1 MSKLSIKET
10 RQTDVQLMQT
20 AEQIYTKMT
29 AESTLFE
36 TPTPSLATLDATLVA
51 FRLSAT
57 EAAYRDTRAIMIRKQ
72 KRANLAYVLKE
83 LSKYVDTV
91 AKGDDSIVLA
101 AGFNLRKPNSSY
113 DGLVP
118 KAKTPVATPS
128 EIGSGRIKLKTEK
141 WAGARMYDFQCRL
154 KGSSEEWNSQLSSKS
169 VCIIEGLEQFKEYE
183 FRVSYIGINP
193 TPNYSD
199 STSSYVV

>member
-29 AESTLFE
+29 AENTLFE
-36 TPTPSLATLDATLVA
+36 TPVPSLTALDAALVA

-72 KRANLAYVLKE
+72 KRTELAYVIKE

-101 AGFNLRKPNSSY
+101 AGFGLRKPNDSY
-113 DGLVP
+113 DVLAP
-118 KAKTPVATPS
+118 KAKAPIATPG
-128 EIGSGRIKLKTEK
+128 EIGSGRIKLKTQK

-154 KGSSEEWNSQLSSKS
+154 KGAPEEWNSQLSTKS
-169 VCIIEGLEQFKEYE
+169 SCIIEGLEQFKEYE

-199 STSSYVV
+199 STSSYVI